1 MLNSLML
8 NARKDTLEE
17 MITIVNKN
25 GFEGMTEIFQLLLNQ
40 AMEVERSEVL
50 KAKPYERSVDRRGYA
65 NGFKPKNIQTRMGS
79 VDLRIPQVRGDVE
92 YYPEAIEKGLRSERA
107 LKIAISEMYI
117 QGVSTRKT
125 KAVMEKL
132 CGFNVSS
139 TQVSRASQELDET
152 LMKWRNR
159 PLGRYS
165 YVYLDA
171 TYEKVRVDKQVQ
183 SAAVFIAIGVT
194 PEGKRSIIGVST
206 AISEAEVH
214 WRSFFESLKERGL
227 RGVQLIVSDD
237 HSGLK
242 AARQSVFSGIPWQRC
257 QFHLQQN
264 AQKYI
269 TKHSLKKEISRKI
282 KRIFDA
288 ENGIEA
294 ESRRR
299 EMIQK
304 YSESQPKLVSWIEE
318 NLQEGLIVFEFPEH
332 HRKRLRTTNPL
343 ERLNR
348 EIKRRTRVVSIFP
361 NEAALLR
368 LTSAI
373 LAEQDDDWSTQ
384 NQPYL
389 TFNN

>member
-1 MLNSLML
+1 ML